1 VDSDSPDTIIRESR
15 RSMVVTT
22 VVTTAV
28 VIGLR
33 NQRVPCGCLADGVEV
48 GRNSR
53 RRRDGRQDPD
63 DTPRVGEERPTGTD
77 SAPIFIRP
85 SVNGG
90 VISGQRGGAI
100 SGQCR

>member
-53 RRRDGRQDPD
+53 RRRDADKTR
-63 DTPRVGEERPTGTD
+63 T
-77 SAPIFIRP
+77 IRP
-85 SVNGG
+85 ASERKGQRAPTPLRYSFVR
-90 VISGQRGGAI
+90 VISSVLIVTSRQ
-100 SGQCR
+100 